1 MRKAYALRAAIL
13 LSAVAAL
20 TLSLLFVVI
29 LPDDETPS
37 SGTRPALD
45 VTNGIIAFWED
56 RIAGDPRDF
65 VAYNKLGDAYLRRAR
80 LTGDVSDYQ
89 RAEAA
94 LDASLAAFSADNF
107 EAEILLALV
116 YVNQHR
122 FVEATALAQ
131 GALTRKPNDP
141 FALAVLGDAQ
151 LALGNYDQAGD
162 AYRDILNRE
171 PGLATFSRYA
181 ILLDSLGDIDGA
193 VAMWR
198 NAIAND
204 GSGRLEDA
212 AWANAQLGHLLVEQ
226 GRFAEAEG
234 AFQDSLAVVPDYVHA
249 LAGLA
254 EVHVARADYDR
265 AVDLYLQVTDPARNP
280 DPSYVIDL
288 GDLYAATGQDDQ
300 AARQYAFV
308 ETIDARYR
316 ASGIDTDLE
325 MALFLADHDLRL
337 DEALSRARAAYSA
350 RPSVLAADTLA
361 WALYKHGQ
369 FQEAL
374 RYSDEALRFSTQE
387 PLFLFHAGA
396 IHSALSDAAGALPL
410 LQRAIELN
418 PNFSLLHADQAR
430 LLLESAQATVSGG

>member
-1 MRKAYALRAAIL
+1 MPTSAAPVSPATSPTTNAPKPRSTHRSPPSLPTTSKRRSCSRSSTSTSTASSKPPRSPKAR
-13 LSAVAAL
+13 
-20 TLSLLFVVI
+20 SL
-29 LPDDETPS
+29 
-37 SGTRPALD
+37 G
-45 VTNGIIAFWED
+45 
-56 RIAGDPRDF
+56 
-65 VAYNKLGDAYLRRAR
+65 
-80 LTGDVSDYQ
+80 
-89 RAEAA
+89 
-94 LDASLAAFSADNF
+94 
-107 EAEILLALV
+107 
-116 YVNQHR
+116 
-122 FVEATALAQ
+122 
-131 GALTRKPNDP
+131 KPNDP

-308 ETIDARYR
+308 ETIDGSLPSQRHR
-316 ASGIDTDLE
+316 
-325 MALFLADHDLRL
+325 HR
-337 DEALSRARAAYSA
+337 SRDGPLPR
-350 RPSVLAADTLA
+350 RP
-361 WALYKHGQ
+361 
-369 FQEAL
+369 
-374 RYSDEALRFSTQE
+374 
-387 PLFLFHAGA
+387 
-396 IHSALSDAAGALPL
+396 
-410 LQRAIELN
+410 
-418 PNFSLLHADQAR
+418 
-430 LLLESAQATVSGG
+430 